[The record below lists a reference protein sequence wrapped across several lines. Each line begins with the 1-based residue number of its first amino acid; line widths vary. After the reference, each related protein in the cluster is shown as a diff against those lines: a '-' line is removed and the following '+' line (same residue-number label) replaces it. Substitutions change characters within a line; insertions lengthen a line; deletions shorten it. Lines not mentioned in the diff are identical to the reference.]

1 MRNETEVICRKDA
14 ATKALQWFRGKNYDV
29 EDELI
34 TMMDTIKEA
43 KQHKGT
49 LGDLMSSRGTVK
61 ALIVA
66 LGTMIFQQTS
76 GVNAVIFYSG
86 KIFQNSGCS
95 LSATNASIII
105 GVVQVST
112 QFLKRQRT
120 IQWMDA
126 VHCKFKEV

>member
-1 MRNETEVICRKDA
+1 
-14 ATKALQWFRGKNYDV
+14 V

-34 TMMDTIKEA
+34 KMMDTIREA
-43 KQHKGT
+43 EQNKGT

-66 LGTMIFQQTS
+66 LGIMTFQQTS

-86 KIFQNSGCS
+86 KIFENSGCS

-112 QFLKRQRT
+112 PFLNGQLRT
-120 IQWMDA
+120 IQRTEA
-126 VHCKFKEV
+126 IHCKSKES